1 MAAGTQEDSR
11 SGKQGRRK
19 TVAAARYHGRRMCG
33 SRYRT
38 SFPCSSASHP
48 TAMTP
53 GALSCVL
60 FSWWRRAR
68 SQRRPG
74 ATGRSGIQAVR
85 PCRART
91 APRCVRT
98 VPLACAPLPPL
109 DAVLRARPLPLQAEA
124 GMAGV
129 VTHTHRASV
138 AASRAREV
146 ATVPQRSPDP
156 VLHGPAVQRRMSRRS
171 RRNGGVTVGRTATA
185 WCDGPERRVSFRSC
199 CGCSRNGLSTWWSE
213 RTACALDS
221 LL

>member
-1 MAAGTQEDSR
+1 VAAGTQEDSR
-11 SGKQGRRK
+11 SGKIPWAADVWQPVPHLLPVLVR
-19 TVAAARYHGRRMCG
+19 VAPHRNDPRGPLLRVI
-33 SRYRT
+33 
-38 SFPCSSASHP
+38 
-48 TAMTP
+48 
-53 GALSCVL
+53 L
-60 FSWWRRAR
+60 SWWRRAR

-85 PCRART
+85 PCRAQT

-129 VTHTHRASV
+129 GTHTHRASV

-199 CGCSRNGLSTWWSE
+199 CGCSRNGTRSRNGLSTWWSE